1 VDVIDGPELIR
12 KNECSCG
19 AQDATQSG
27 CATGVAYAPLADG
40 SQRERTPPP
49 HFATPLLLVNS
60 LLFLFFRLPVAAS
73 LFIFLNVELR
83 GAAF

>member
-40 SQRERTPPP
+40 ERTPPP
-49 HFATPLLLVNS
+49 HFTTPLLLVNS
-60 LLFLFFRLPVAAS
+60 LLFLFSRLRVAGS
-73 LFIFLNVELR
+73 LFISLNVELR